1 MRRFNYG
8 WVMVLVAAV
17 AMVGTLP
24 GRTQGLGLIT
34 ESLLKDL
41 ALDRVTYAQL
51 NLWASLIGSL
61 FCIGLGSLQD
71 RVGSRVVLL
80 GIALT
85 LGSVVLAMGSVTGTT
100 PLFVCLV
107 LIRGL
112 GQSALSVVSITLVG
126 QWFREGLEKAMAAF
140 TVLLTVGFMIAFPV
154 VGAVIEK
161 SGWRVA
167 WSGIGWG
174 VLLGLAPLALLV
186 RKPARDTPLAPQAGG
201 GLALGAAL
209 RTPAFWVMGLASA
222 LYGLIASGIGLFNEN
237 ILKELGFAASVYH
250 TSLAV
255 TALTGLVGNFL
266 AGGLA
271 RRGALNRLMAF
282 AMLLLMLGLGALPL
296 AHTLAVVMGISVLFG
311 VASGFVM
318 VLFFSVWA
326 YAFGSAHLG
335 KIQGGAQLLTV
346 VASAVGPLL
355 LAEVYQRTGTYTTV
369 FYLLA
374 GLVGV
379 LGIACWFTKVNR
391 FNPVNVEPAEVF

>member
-8 WVMVLVAAV
+8 WVMVLVASV

-41 ALDRVTYAQL
+41 ALDRVAYAQL

-71 RVGSRVVLL
+71 RVGSRVVLV

-85 LGSVVLAMGSVTGTT
+85 LGGVVLAMGNVTGTAL
-100 PLFVCLV
+100 LFVCLV

-112 GQSALSVVSITLVG
+112 GQSALSVVSVTLVG
-126 QWFREGLEKAMAAF
+126 QWFREGLEKAMATF
-140 TVLLTVGFMIAFPV
+140 TVLLTIGFMIAFPV

-186 RKPARDTPLAPQAGG
+186 KRPPLSTPLAPNGG
-201 GLALGAAL
+201 EGMGVGAAL
-209 RTPAFWVMGLASA
+209 QTPAFWVMGLASA
-222 LYGLIASGIGLFNEN
+222 VYGLIASGIGLFNESV
-237 ILKELGFAASVYH
+237 LKELGFAAGVYH
-250 TSLAV
+250 TSLII

-296 AHTLAVVMGISVLFG
+296 AHTQVAVMVISTLFG

-326 YAFGSAHLG
+326 YAFGQAHLG
-335 KIQGGAQLLTV
+335 KIQGIAQLLTV

-355 LAEVYQRTGTYTTV
+355 LAEVYQRMGTYTSV

-374 GLVGV
+374 GVVGA
-379 LGIACWFTKVNR
+379 LGIACWRTPVNS
-391 FNPVNVEPAEVF
+391 FEQSNVEPAEVF

>member
-1 MRRFNYG
+1 M
-8 WVMVLVAAV
+8 
-17 AMVGTLP
+17 
-24 GRTQGLGLIT
+24 
-34 ESLLKDL
+34 
-41 ALDRVTYAQL
+41 
-51 NLWASLIGSL
+51 
-61 FCIGLGSLQD
+61 
-71 RVGSRVVLL
+71 
-80 GIALT
+80 
-85 LGSVVLAMGSVTGTT
+85 
-100 PLFVCLV
+100 
-107 LIRGL
+107 
-112 GQSALSVVSITLVG
+112 
-126 QWFREGLEKAMAAF
+126 
-140 TVLLTVGFMIAFPV
+140 
-154 VGAVIEK
+154 
-161 SGWRVA
+161 
-167 WSGIGWG
+167 
-174 VLLGLAPLALLV
+174 LLGLAPLALLV